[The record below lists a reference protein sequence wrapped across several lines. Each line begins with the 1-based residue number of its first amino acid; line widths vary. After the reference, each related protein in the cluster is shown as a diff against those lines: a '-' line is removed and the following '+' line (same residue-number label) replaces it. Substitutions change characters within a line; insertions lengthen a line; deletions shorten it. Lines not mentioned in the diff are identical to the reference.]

1 MPLAIAAPLSIEV
14 ESGEG
19 PWAWYLNHR
28 GHSIELLRMLVPWL
42 IALHG
47 IGYAK
52 IKAVKS
58 QLPEMIVALVTD
70 RGDTE
75 HKLLAEKTSMPP
87 LKVSQLY
94 PVAFADVCERTR
106 QAASKPILLQFVS
119 E

>member
-19 PWAWYLNHR
+19 PWVWYLKHR
-28 GHSIELLRMLVPWL
+28 GHSTDLQRKLVPWL

-47 IGYAK
+47 LGYAK

-58 QLPEMIVALVTD
+58 QLPEMIVALI
-70 RGDTE
+70 TE

-87 LKVSQLY
+87 LKASQLY

>member
-1 MPLAIAAPLSIEV
+1 MPLALAAPLSIEV
-14 ESGEG
+14 ESGDG
-19 PWAWYLNHR
+19 PWAWYLKHR
-28 GHSIELLRMLVPWL
+28 GHSTSLQKMLVPWL
-42 IALHG
+42 IALYG

-52 IKAVKS
+52 IKAAKS
-58 QLPEMIVALVTD
+58 QLPEMIVALC
-70 RGDTE
+70 TE

-87 LKVSQLY
+87 FKAAEMY